1 MTPELQKILYAEDDK
16 DIRTIVMTILQRK
29 TNYQIECCDT
39 GLKALEIAQWF
50 VPDLIILD
58 VNMPD
63 MDGITT
69 FQALKTIEL
78 LKKVPVIFMTAK
90 VQNHEI
96 DNYYDLGVNYV
107 IVKPFSPKE
116 LVELIQQTW
125 NKSITAC
132 SE

>member
-1 MTPELQKILYAEDDK
+1 MISELQKILYAEDDK

-50 VPDLIILD
+50 APDLIILD

-63 MDGITT
+63 MDGTTT
-69 FQALKTIEL
+69 FQALKDIEF
-78 LKKVPVIFMTAK
+78 LKRVPVIFMTAK

-96 DNYYDLGVNYV
+96 DNYYNLGVNYV

-125 NKSITAC
+125 NKSIAAR